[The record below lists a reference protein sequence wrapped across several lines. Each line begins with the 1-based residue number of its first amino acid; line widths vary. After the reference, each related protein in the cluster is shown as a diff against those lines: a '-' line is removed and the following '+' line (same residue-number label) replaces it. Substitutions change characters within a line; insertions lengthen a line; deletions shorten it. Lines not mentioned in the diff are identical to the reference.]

1 MTRRIEILLESRGIR
16 AVAELLDE
24 EAPKTC
30 EAGWQGLPQS
40 GPIWHAK
47 FANNEI
53 FILTRP
59 LRQRSRDGKTARSSR
74 SRVTC
79 STSSSIPDRR
89 CRLRFASSATPPAW
103 STWRSSTAA
112 TTTCMGRKGTCPATS
127 LPPLPTGSSR
137 WPPRARRSGATAVPA
152 KQCPSGGWR
161 SSRRAPMAA
170 ETRDIQS
177 RALAVARVRSCVW

>member
-1 MTRRIEILLESRGIR
+1 MTRRIEILLESRGVR

-30 EAGWQGLPQS
+30 EAVWQGLPQS

-79 STSSSIPDRR
+79 STSSSSYRR
-89 CRLRFASSATPPAW
+89 AQAAGAACQEI
-103 STWRSSTAA
+103 WRH
-112 TTTCMGRKGTCPATS
+112 G
-127 LPPLPTGSSR
+127 GSSETMSI
-137 WPPRARRSGATAVPA
+137 RRL
-152 KQCPSGGWR
+152 
-161 SSRRAPMAA
+161 
-170 ETRDIQS
+170 EE
-177 RALAVARVRSCVW
+177 